1 MGLEQRV
8 EALEIQQAQW
18 DVVIHGTHDVVCLI
32 LKEQRQVDRKLCDIE
47 RRLAEHDERF
57 DKIDAKFEKIDDR
70 FDKLEKRFDDR
81 IDKLERLI
89 VSSLLEKTEGVEK
102 KDLT

>member
-8 EALEIQQAQW
+8 EALEIQQARW
-18 DVVIHGTHDVVCLI
+18 DVLIRGTHDVVTLI
-32 LKEQRQVDRKLCDIE
+32 LRGQRQFDRQLCDIK
-47 RRLAEHDERF
+47 RKLVDHDERF
-57 DKIDAKFEKIDDR
+57 DKIDAKFEKIDAKFEKIDDR
-70 FDKLEKRFDDR
+70 F
-81 IDKLERLI
+81 DKLERLI